1 VTSNGRAR
9 KSPLPLGEAA
19 RSAGEGGVRAEA
31 FAFVRPPHPSPLPE
45 GEGVV
50 SRQPLLRVRDVDVA
64 YGEVQV
70 LWGVSLDVFAGE
82 IVALVGANGA
92 GKSTLLSTISGLLS
106 PRSGAIEFAG
116 HPIAGAPTQRMVEL
130 GIAHVPEGRRL
141 FPAMSVRDQLL
152 LGAFR
157 RNDRQA
163 VERDLQ
169 RVVEIFPRV
178 KERLHNLA
186 GHLSGGEQQ
195 MVAIARGVMARPKL
209 LMIDELS
216 LGLAPVVIEAL
227 METISRLN
235 AEGMTILIVE
245 QDVQAALERATR
257 GYVLETGHIVL
268 QGSAETLLRDER
280 VRQAYLGV

>member
-1 VTSNGRAR
+1 MTSDGRA
-9 KSPLPLGEAA
+9 
-19 RSAGEGGVRAEA
+19 
-31 FAFVRPPHPSPLPE
+31 
-45 GEGVV
+45 
-50 SRQPLLRVRDVDVA
+50 PLLRIRDVDVA

-70 LWGVSLDVFAGE
+70 LWSVSLDVFAGE

-92 GKSTLLSTISGLLS
+92 GKSTLLSTISGLLA
-106 PRSGAIEFAG
+106 PRSGSIEFAG
-116 HPIAGAPTQRMVEL
+116 HQIAGGPTQRIVEL

-157 RNDRQA
+157 RNDRQE

-169 RVVEIFPRV
+169 RTIEIFPRI
-178 KERLHNLA
+178 KERLHALA

-227 METISRLN
+227 METIGRLN

-257 GYVLETGHIVL
+257 GYVLETGHVVL
-268 QGSAETLLRDER
+268 QGNAETLLRDER

>member
-1 VTSNGRAR
+1 
-9 KSPLPLGEAA
+9 
-19 RSAGEGGVRAEA
+19 
-31 FAFVRPPHPSPLPE
+31 
-45 GEGVV
+45 V
-50 SRQPLLRVRDVDVA
+50 SDNALPLLRVSGVDVA

-70 LWGVSLDVFAGE
+70 LWGVSLAVFSGE

-106 PRSGAIEFAG
+106 PRAGAIEFGGRRIQGAG
-116 HPIAGAPTQRMVEL
+116 TQRIVDL

-157 RNDRQA
+157 RHDRQE
-163 VERDLQ
+163 VQRDLD
-169 RVVEIFPRV
+169 RVLNIFPRL
-178 KERLHNLA
+178 KERVSALGGN
-186 GHLSGGEQQ
+186 LSGGEQQ

-216 LGLAPVVIEAL
+216 LGLAPVLVEAL
-227 METISRLN
+227 METIGRLN

-245 QDVQAALERATR
+245 QDVQAALERASR
-257 GYVLETGHIVL
+257 AYVLETGHVAL
-268 QGSAETLLRDER
+268 SGTAESLLGNPR

>member
-1 VTSNGRAR
+1 MTSDGRT
-9 KSPLPLGEAA
+9 
-19 RSAGEGGVRAEA
+19 
-31 FAFVRPPHPSPLPE
+31 
-45 GEGVV
+45 
-50 SRQPLLRVRDVDVA
+50 PLLRVRDVNVA

-92 GKSTLLSTISGLLS
+92 GKSTLLSTVSGLLS

-227 METISRLN
+227 METIGRLN

>member
-1 VTSNGRAR
+1 VTSDGRT
-9 KSPLPLGEAA
+9 
-19 RSAGEGGVRAEA
+19 
-31 FAFVRPPHPSPLPE
+31 
-45 GEGVV
+45 
-50 SRQPLLRVRDVDVA
+50 PLLRVRDVNVA

-106 PRSGAIEFAG
+106 PRSGTVEFAD
-116 HPIAGAPTQRMVEL
+116 HPIAGVPTQRIVEL
-130 GIAHVPEGRRL
+130 GVAHVPEGRRL

-268 QGSAETLLRDER
+268 HGSAETLLRDER

>member
-1 VTSNGRAR
+1 MLDT
-9 KSPLPLGEAA
+9 
-19 RSAGEGGVRAEA
+19 
-31 FAFVRPPHPSPLPE
+31 
-45 GEGVV
+45 
-50 SRQPLLRVRDVDVA
+50 PLLSVREINVA

-70 LWGVSLDVFAGE
+70 LWDVSIDVFSGE

-92 GKSTLLSTISGLLS
+92 GKSTLLSTISGLLKPS
-106 PRSGAIEFAG
+106 SGT
-116 HPIAGAPTQRMVEL
+116 IAFGAEQIDTATTQRIVEL

-157 RNDRQA
+157 RRDRKE
-163 VERDLQ
+163 VERDLD
-169 RVVEIFPRV
+169 RVLDIFPRLR
-178 KERLHNLA
+178 ERLHNL
-186 GHLSGGEQQ
+186 GGYLSGGEQQ

-216 LGLAPVVIEAL
+216 LGLAPVLVEGL
-227 METISRLN
+227 METIARLN

-245 QDVQAALERATR
+245 QDVQAALERATH
-257 GYVLETGHIVL
+257 GYVLETGRIVL
-268 QGSAETLLRDER
+268 TGTAEQLLRDER

>member
-1 VTSNGRAR
+1 V
-9 KSPLPLGEAA
+9 LE
-19 RSAGEGGVRAEA
+19 
-31 FAFVRPPHPSPLPE
+31 
-45 GEGVV
+45 
-50 SRQPLLRVRDVDVA
+50 PLLRVRELNVA

-70 LWGVSLDVFAGE
+70 LWDVSLHVFPGE

-92 GKSTLLSTISGLLS
+92 GKSTLLSTISGLLQ
-106 PRSGAIEFAG
+106 PISGSIEYRG
-116 HPIAGAPTQRMVEL
+116 ERIAGARTQRIVDL

-152 LGAFR
+152 LGGFR
-157 RNDRQA
+157 RRDRA
-163 VERDLQ
+163 GVIADLERVLGL
-169 RVVEIFPRV
+169 FPRLR
-178 KERLHNLA
+178 ERLHQLG

-195 MVAIARGVMARPKL
+195 MAAIARGLMAAPGL

-216 LGLAPVVIEAL
+216 LGLAPVLVERL
-227 METISRLN
+227 MEVIGQLN
-235 AEGMTILIVE
+235 AEGTTILIVE

-268 QGSAETLLRDER
+268 SGSAAELLQDQR

>member
-1 VTSNGRAR
+1 M
-9 KSPLPLGEAA
+9 
-19 RSAGEGGVRAEA
+19 
-31 FAFVRPPHPSPLPE
+31 PE
-45 GEGVV
+45 
-50 SRQPLLRVRDVDVA
+50 PLLKVRDLSVG

-70 LWGVSLDVFAGE
+70 LWDVSLDVFAGE

-92 GKSTLLSTISGLLS
+92 GKSTLLSSISGLLQ
-106 PRSGAIEFAG
+106 PLAG
-116 HPIAGAPTQRMVEL
+116 SIDFGGRAIAGARTERIVEL

-152 LGAFR
+152 LGGFR
-157 RNDRQA
+157 RRDRAEVQ
-163 VERDLQ
+163 RDLE
-169 RVVEIFPRV
+169 RVLDIFPRLRL
-178 KERLHNLA
+178 RLHSLG

-195 MVAIARGVMARPKL
+195 MVAIARGVMARPKI

-216 LGLAPVVIEAL
+216 LGLAPVLIEGL
-227 METISRLN
+227 MDTIGQLN
-235 AEGMTILIVE
+235 AEGMAILIVE

-268 QGSAETLLRDER
+268 EGTSELLLHDQR

>member
-1 VTSNGRAR
+1 M
-9 KSPLPLGEAA
+9 
-19 RSAGEGGVRAEA
+19 
-31 FAFVRPPHPSPLPE
+31 
-45 GEGVV
+45 
-50 SRQPLLRVRDVDVA
+50 DVA

-106 PRSGAIEFAG
+106 PRSGATEFAG
-116 HPIAGAPTQRMVEL
+116 HPVAGAPTQRMVEL

-227 METISRLN
+227 METIGRLN